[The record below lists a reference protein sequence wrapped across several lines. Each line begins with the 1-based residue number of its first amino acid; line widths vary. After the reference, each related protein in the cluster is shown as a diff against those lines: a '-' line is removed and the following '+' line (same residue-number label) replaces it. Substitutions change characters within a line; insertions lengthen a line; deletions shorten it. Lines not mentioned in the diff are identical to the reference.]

1 MRDWL
6 FILLVNVVEYLEQVC
21 DIEVRSSLT
30 NHYQL
35 HDKQLRLV
43 IIAGLDLGPIV
54 LVQA

>member
-1 MRDWL
+1 MCDRL
-6 FILLVNVVEYLEQVC
+6 FILLVDVVEYLEQFC
-21 DIEVRSSLT
+21 DIEIRSSLT

-43 IIAGLDLGPIV
+43 IIAGLDLGPVI